1 MLERPRRDC
10 RESGSAIEKVLQDK
24 PACGSTEDR
33 PPGSLEVAPNR
44 SLDAADKFNRREE
57 AAPRGTRLQVL
68 TVFTD
73 NSTAQAWVN
82 RQGSTHAPQAA
93 MDLVQEL
100 HTLLAS
106 RNLIIKAEFT
116 PGRANIHADRLSRN
130 IEVPPTLTEQLLA
143 LWGPANTIW
152 EGDGPKVWRGYS
164 SDSTYVPSEDLDLV
178 DIPPRERHYVARVA
192 PPQAGSSPEALLLDN
207 RAPERHEVEVHRSG
221 PSNLFEGIRLS
232 DQLSHLEEQG
242 RRAVAGWVTKFIESR
257 DPKLSHAAQFR
268 AFLLKEGR
276 NSGPDSVGR
285 KAYWVIQAA
294 PRWSSWRVPLDAQAI
309 QKEARKRATLKGL
322 TGGSRPVYRI
332 EMSDAI
338 ANRNSSIRAYQAT
351 LFASMCY
358 LTVSRGRE
366 IFTLTPGRIT
376 FEPNGD
382 ATLGIPR
389 TKTMIGVAKRLPNVW
404 ILGFNPAKALQRWL
418 TGLSLPDDA
427 CMWREVTPRNTLS
440 RRNPRSARGLLQD
453 VKRLFGPRSG
463 WHSFRKG
470 AASELALCGTPL
482 EALLAMGTWREVR
495 SLRSYIGQA
504 MRNEPLFVRE
514 ATRSLLRPSAK
525 RL

>member
-1 MLERPRRDC
+1 MPNKTVRRSLSLVGSRPVRDLGCLGRGLGSSHLQPRHKRLFHSGHIPSQHCDGVHQRSRAVCRGPCRRIPSKLQGAQGAHRLHGQLHSPGLGQPSGLYARAPSCDGSCAGASHSARKPQPYHQGRVHAGSSQHPRR
-10 RESGSAIEKVLQDK
+10 
-24 PACGSTEDR
+24 PAVSQHRGASDTDR
-33 PPGSLEVAPNR
+33 
-44 SLDAADKFNRREE
+44 
-57 AAPRGTRLQVL
+57 AAPSSVGAGQHHLGGRRPEG
-68 TVFTD
+68 
-73 NSTAQAWVN
+73 
-82 RQGSTHAPQAA
+82 
-93 MDLVQEL
+93 
-100 HTLLAS
+100 LARS
-106 RNLIIKAEFT
+106 SSSGGEYSS
-116 PGRANIHADRLSRN
+116 DESSD
-130 IEVPPTLTEQLLA
+130 ESMSQ
-143 LWGPANTIW
+143 
-152 EGDGPKVWRGYS
+152 GYS

-192 PPQAGSSPEALLLDN
+192 PPQAGSSPEALLLDH

-404 ILGFNPAKALQRWL
+404 IQGF
-418 TGLSLPDDA
+418 
-427 CMWREVTPRNTLS
+427 
-440 RRNPRSARGLLQD
+440 
-453 VKRLFGPRSG
+453 
-463 WHSFRKG
+463 
-470 AASELALCGTPL
+470 
-482 EALLAMGTWREVR
+482 
-495 SLRSYIGQA
+495 
-504 MRNEPLFVRE
+504 
-514 ATRSLLRPSAK
+514 
-525 RL
+525 